1 MHNPGRQNDVIC
13 TDRPCPQRGAAG
25 RAYWGFAM
33 ADSKRT
39 YTVRDLHQTL
49 EQAGVQAQALSEHVA
64 FALIRMALS
73 DIDRDDRL
81 PPGQRR
87 LNAVS
92 VADLDRLMERAV
104 D

>member
-1 MHNPGRQNDVIC
+1 
-13 TDRPCPQRGAAG
+13 
-25 RAYWGFAM
+25 M
-33 ADSKRT
+33 ATSGRT
-39 YTVRDLHQTL
+39 YSIRDLHQTL

-81 PPGQRR
+81 PHSQRR
-87 LNAVS
+87 LNALDT
-92 VADLDRLMERAV
+92 ADLERLAQRAI

>member
-1 MHNPGRQNDVIC
+1 MVTSR
-13 TDRPCPQRGAAG
+13 
-25 RAYWGFAM
+25 
-33 ADSKRT
+33 RT
-39 YTVRDLHQTL
+39 YSVRDLHQTL
-49 EQAGVQAQALSEHVA
+49 EHAGVQAQALSEHVA

>member
-1 MHNPGRQNDVIC
+1 M
-13 TDRPCPQRGAAG
+13 AA
-25 RAYWGFAM
+25 
-33 ADSKRT
+33 SKRT

-73 DIDRDDRL
+73 DLDRDDRL
-81 PPGQRR
+81 PESHRR
-87 LNAVS
+87 LNALDA
-92 VADLDRLMERAV
+92 ADLGRLMERAV